1 MKNLIRLEELL
12 LALLTVYLFA
22 GLDFAWWWYLVLLL
36 TPDLAMLGYLAGP
49 RVGAISYNL
58 AHHKGVAVLLFVVG
72 GSVQIP
78 ALQLAGLVI
87 LGHSSLD
94 RVLGYGLKYSDS
106 FQHTHL
112 GMIGRASSA

>member
-1 MKNLIRLEELL
+1 MKNLLRLEELL
-12 LALLTVYLFA
+12 LGLLSIYLFA

-36 TPDLAMLGYLAGP
+36 APDLGVLGYLAGP

-78 ALQLAGLVI
+78 ALQLAGMVI